1 MISAANISAAR
12 LRFAPDLNET
22 GSPYAIIGFEV
33 SDGTAFSAATYTL
46 TANVTPVNDAPAGTD
61 TTVTT
66 NEDVAHVFTVADFG
80 FTDVDAGDTL
90 SAVRIDTLPA
100 AGTLTLN
107 GVAVAATNVIL
118 VADINAGLLQFT
130 PAANQNG
137 APYTTFT
144 FSVRDQSNAFDA
156 APNTLRVDVT
166 PVNDAPAGTDTTV
179 TTNEDVAHVFT
190 VANFGFTDA
199 DAGDTL
205 SAVRIDT
212 LPAAGTLTLNGV
224 AVAATNVI
232 LVADINAG
240 LLQFTPAANRTA
252 RPTPPS
258 LSRCATSRTPSMP
271 RPTR

>member
-1 MISAANISAAR
+1 MANFGFTDADAGDTLSAVRIDTLPAAGTLTLNGVAVAATNVILVADINAGLLEFTPAANQNGAPYTTFTFSVRDQSNAFDAAPNT
-12 LRFAPDLNET
+12 LRVD
-22 GSPYAIIGFEV
+22 
-33 SDGTAFSAATYTL
+33 
-46 TANVTPVNDAPAGTD
+46 VTPVNDAPAGTD

-66 NEDVAHVFTVADFG
+66 NEDVAHVFTVANFG

-190 VANFGFTDA
+190 VADFGFTDV

-205 SAVRIDT
+205 SAVRT
-212 LPAAGTLTLNGV
+212 TRCRPPA
-224 AVAATNVI
+224 
-232 LVADINAG
+232 
-240 LLQFTPAANRTA
+240 PSPSTA
-252 RPTPPS
+252 SRWPPPT
-258 LSRCATSRTPSMP
+258 
-271 RPTR
+271 